1 MLPLNNPLPACDV
14 VVPVP
19 SPCGPVNTVCFGP
32 TFFGSRIFLCSCM
45 RTVFSGFIAF
55 TGVGGGAGGIGGICG
70 AFLLML
76 HNFPMDY
83 IRCLPFPVV
92 VKDIHHT
99 HGVPLINSETHP
111 QSDLPRNER
120 VLL

>member
-1 MLPLNNPLPACDV
+1 
-14 VVPVP
+14 
-19 SPCGPVNTVCFGP
+19 
-32 TFFGSRIFLCSCM
+32 M

-76 HNFPMDY
+76 HNFPMD
-83 IRCLPFPVV
+83 CNHSLPFPGV

-99 HGVPLINSETHP
+99 HGVPLISSETHP